1 MQADY
6 GATANKARKSSIRRD
21 PERQDASRHGNS
33 ALLTAGLLIADVV
46 GAGVLA
52 MGQAVAKL
60 GWAMGILG
68 IFLMLA
74 MNAHIMMLVWRVHRL
89 YPDAK
94 TYRELACAAIERA
107 HPDRMELAENLVL
120 VAQYLFVFATLA
132 LYTLSIGQGLGMFF
146 YDVHA
151 CLPLWT
157 FVGCMLLLP
166 LNLSARFLGS
176 FAGSV
181 MFNCLCTVGTVL
193 IPIAWMAW
201 QGAEVTRPSGQHFEA
216 IASSFSMTAAVTSA
230 CTFAFAFSGQFILVE
245 IMSEMEDLEEF
256 PKAYLGYS
264 MPFMSLA
271 FLGVGLSVY
280 YFRGGAASGMIV
292 QELPFGFAER
302 MAATC
307 LVGHMLITYVIKS
320 VVLCRGL
327 LKELQERQV
336 ISNGNTW
343 SAWYCIVILI
353 VSSSWLLAQIVP
365 FFSDLVNLLGATL
378 TPLVAFIVP
387 ILLYQLS
394 IRIKDVEAST
404 AEQALLYLEL
414 LISLVM
420 FAYGRSVST
429 FLHIYAQWEHY
440 GYPFSCHCQFLWK
453 TCGCSSGRMECPAI

>member
-1 MQADY
+1 
-6 GATANKARKSSIRRD
+6 
-21 PERQDASRHGNS
+21 
-33 ALLTAGLLIADVV
+33 
-46 GAGVLA
+46 
-52 MGQAVAKL
+52 
-60 GWAMGILG
+60 
-68 IFLMLA
+68 
-74 MNAHIMMLVWRVHRL
+74 
-89 YPDAK
+89 
-94 TYRELACAAIERA
+94 
-107 HPDRMELAENLVL
+107 
-120 VAQYLFVFATLA
+120 
-132 LYTLSIGQGLGMFF
+132 
-146 YDVHA
+146 
-151 CLPLWT
+151 
-157 FVGCMLLLP
+157 MLLLP

-181 MFNCLCTVGTVL
+181 MFNCLCTVGTVSLWWEGGQVL

-216 IASSFSMTAAVTSA
+216 IASSFSMRL
-230 CTFAFAFSGQFILVE
+230 GWFILVE

-343 SAWYCIVILI
+343 SAWYCI
-353 VSSSWLLAQIVP
+353 AARRRIVP

-394 IRIKDVEAST
+394 IRIK
-404 AEQALLYLEL
+404 
-414 LISLVM
+414 
-420 FAYGRSVST
+420 
-429 FLHIYAQWEHY
+429 
-440 GYPFSCHCQFLWK
+440 
-453 TCGCSSGRMECPAI
+453 